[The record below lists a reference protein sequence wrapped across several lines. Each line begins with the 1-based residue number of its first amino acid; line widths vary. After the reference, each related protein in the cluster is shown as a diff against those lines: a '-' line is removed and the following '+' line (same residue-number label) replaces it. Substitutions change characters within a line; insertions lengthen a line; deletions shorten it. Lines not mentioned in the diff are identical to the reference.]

1 MEPEI
6 KIGNMVLPAAQ
17 CGRCPSVAKFYPAEI
32 LTPHFARYHPG
43 AVVKLA
49 RGRQGGRPAGS
60 KNRSSM
66 SSTGIECKTGGIA
79 RPR

>member
-1 MEPEI
+1 MESEI

-17 CGRCPSVAKFYPAEI
+17 CERCPSVAKFYPAEI

-43 AVVKLA
+43 AAVKLT

-60 KNRSSM
+60 RNHSSM
-66 SSTGIECKTGGIA
+66 SSTGIEYKTGGIKK
-79 RPR
+79 PR